1 VSTALPEQLCLQCGL
16 CCDGTL
22 FRDVELQPGDDANHL
37 GALGLALRGSRAGRS
52 PSTSPATIK
61 FPQPCAA
68 LCADLRCQVYAAR
81 PTRCREFGCALFKS
95 VAAGGTEPAAA
106 LKVIRQTRQQ
116 AEQVRRLLQELGET
130 SERVSLSKRFQK
142 VKRQFDAGV
151 VPAGLDRET
160 AYDRF
165 AELSLA
171 VHGLDQRL
179 RTKFHPDPTDG

>member
-1 VSTALPEQLCLQCGL
+1 
-16 CCDGTL
+16 
-22 FRDVELQPGDDANHL
+22 
-37 GALGLALRGSRAGRS
+37 
-52 PSTSPATIK
+52 
-61 FPQPCAA
+61 
-68 LCADLRCQVYAAR
+68 
-81 PTRCREFGCALFKS
+81 
-95 VAAGGTEPAAA
+95 VAVGGTEPAAA

-116 AEQVRRLLQELGET
+116 AEQVRRLLRELGET

-151 VPAGLDRET
+151 VPAGLDREP